1 VAGEH
6 TRSACAASQLVQG
19 SEKIACWVCI
29 SALIVSVTERFVYST
44 TRYEHTVLQ
53 HLEVSCVH
61 RRSAGEGDERSRCDS
76 GRQERAHGVVM
87 MAFCDFT
94 SSRAASSREW
104 KYCHCSL
111 NDNERT
117 KI

>member
-19 SEKIACWVCI
+19 SEKIACCVCI
-29 SALIVSVTERFVYST
+29 SALYVSGTESSVYST
-44 TRYEHTVLQ
+44 TRHNHTVLQ
-53 HLEVSCVH
+53 HLELSGTH
-61 RRSAGEGDERSRCDS
+61 RRSAGEGDERSRYDS
-76 GRQERAHGVVM
+76 GRQKRAHGVAM

-94 SSRAASSREW
+94 SSRATSSREW
-104 KYCHCSL
+104 KYCHCSP

-117 KI
+117 RI